1 MKDARSQGFTC
12 ELFIAERSF
21 FFINLK
27 TPLNSGTMTMGGFLS
42 KCKCRSNSGTSDFND
57 HHREDSLESLPSP
70 KDEAYEPEQ
79 EHVKKMNLEK
89 YFYSITV
96 AETLNGFRLQHQ
108 WTDFTISVNGNH
120 FPVHKNV
127 LAASCKFFMEFFN
140 ACEDD
145 YYELTN
151 VEPSALED
159 VLNFLYLGKCAL
171 HEQNV
176 VSVLKVARLFG
187 LQGLVEASEKYLSSL
202 EKKCLISHMTFVSA
216 EESILPA
223 IQEFQVRGLFC
234 DVTLTTSGG
243 RAIPVHKN
251 ILAAVSSYFQGLFR
265 SEMKEVH
272 EHNVDFGS
280 IDESVVSDLLRFVY
294 SGEISI
300 TRDNSKSLLQACNYL
315 LIESFKRKFDKFLKS
330 TLTVSNFWKLFA
342 LATCCN
348 GLSETTHEL
357 FRTVAS
363 HFWEITKSV

>member
-1 MKDARSQGFTC
+1 M
-12 ELFIAERSF
+12 
-21 FFINLK
+21 
-27 TPLNSGTMTMGGFLS
+27 
-42 KCKCRSNSGTSDFND
+42 
-57 HHREDSLESLPSP
+57 
-70 KDEAYEPEQ
+70 
-79 EHVKKMNLEK
+79 KKMNLEK
-89 YFYSITV
+89 DFYSITV

-108 WTDFTISVNGNH
+108 WTDFTTGVNGNH

-243 RAIPVHKN
+243 RVIPVHKN
-251 ILAAVSSYFQGLFR
+251 FLAAVSSYFQGLFR

-280 IDESVVSDLLRFVY
+280 IDESVVSDLLRFVC

-330 TLTVSNFWKLFA
+330 TLTVSNLWKLFA
-342 LATCCN
+342 
-348 GLSETTHEL
+348 
-357 FRTVAS
+357 
-363 HFWEITKSV
+363 